1 MSEQSTAPVPVS
13 ITFQV
18 VGMTCGHCVAA
29 VTGELTDMVPG
40 VRDVQIDLPTGQ
52 VVVTSDQQL
61 DQAKVAAA
69 IDEAGYQLA
78 PGSLS

>member
-13 ITFQV
+13 TTFQV

-29 VTGELTDMVPG
+29 VTGELTDTVPG